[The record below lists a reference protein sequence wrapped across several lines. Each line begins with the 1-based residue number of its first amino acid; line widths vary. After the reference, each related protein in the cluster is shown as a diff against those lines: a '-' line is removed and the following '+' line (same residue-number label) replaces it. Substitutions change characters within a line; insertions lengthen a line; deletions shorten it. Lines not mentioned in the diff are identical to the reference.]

1 MRRAAKL
8 PAKSS
13 SSINLDSLPNGLQNA
28 DVSCS
33 DSLTQLVREFI
44 VAFGAASNMVRI
56 TWTNE
61 SDATLPPK
69 SYGIQGSAVSLPN
82 NARLSEL
89 EIKSLQ

>member
-1 MRRAAKL
+1 M
-8 PAKSS
+8 
-13 SSINLDSLPNGLQNA
+13 NLDSLLDELQNA

-33 DSLTQLVREFI
+33 DSLTQPVKEVI
-44 VAFGAASNMVRI
+44 VAFGAASNMVRT

-82 NARLSEL
+82 NTRPSEF
-89 EIKSLQ
+89 EMKSLQ

>member
-1 MRRAAKL
+1 M
-8 PAKSS
+8 
-13 SSINLDSLPNGLQNA
+13 NLDSLLDVPQNA

-33 DSLTQLVREFI
+33 DSLTQPVKEFI
-44 VAFGAASNMVRI
+44 VAFGEASYIVRM

-82 NARLSEL
+82 NTRLSEF
-89 EIKSLQ
+89 EMKSLQ

>member
-1 MRRAAKL
+1 M
-8 PAKSS
+8 
-13 SSINLDSLPNGLQNA
+13 NFDSLFDELQNA

-33 DSLTQLVREFI
+33 DSLTQPVNEFI
-44 VAFGAASNMVRI
+44 VAFGDASNMVRM

-82 NARLSEL
+82 NTRLSEF
-89 EIKSLQ
+89 EMKSLQ